1 MEKINFKKELKN
13 LYSAST
19 KKPVIVKVPKM
30 NFLMVEGF
38 GNPMENEFQDAAKT
52 LYPLAYTLKF
62 MIRKIKNIDY
72 GVLPMEVC
80 WTLNRK
86 NKNDF
91 KWIMML
97 MQPKYV
103 IQKLYE
109 EAYERVKIKFDPP
122 LIKKVRFE
130 SFDEGLCV
138 QVMHKGAYEKMNDT
152 LEDMLSFI
160 KSQGLTSERDTHDIY
175 LNDVRKTK
183 PENLKTIMRLPVKKM
198 K

>member
-1 MEKINFKKELKN
+1 MEKINFKKELSN
-13 LYSAST
+13 LYSASV
-19 KKPVIVKVPKM
+19 KKPELIKVPKM

-38 GNPMENEFQDAAKT
+38 GTPRENEFQNAAKT

-62 MIRKIKNIDY
+62 MIREIKDIDY
-72 GVLPMEVC
+72 GVLPMEVI

-86 NKNDF
+86 KKGDF
-91 KWIMML
+91 KWVMML
-97 MQPKYV
+97 MQPKY
-103 IQKLYE
+103 ITQKLYE

-152 LEDMLSFI
+152 LENMLTFI
-160 KSQGLTSERDTHDIY
+160 KEHGYTSERDTHDIY
-175 LNDVRKTK
+175 LNDVRKTR
-183 PENLKTIMRLPVKKM
+183 PENLKTIMRLPVKK
-198 K
+198 